1 MKQCLGL
8 LGLFSPVKSGYL
20 TNNFVVELQ
29 PEYLPETQSLLK
41 RHGLEVRSVPDG
53 LLGENTFLLKR
64 SGMPN
69 LLKKSQAEN
78 YMRELARD
86 YRIRR
91 TYPMEPLRRDKR
103 GMRGDTFEPDTRA
116 KGGYH
121 GQDPLWNA
129 EWYIQNTGQ
138 DDGTPGLDLNVT
150 HVWQRG
156 FTGRGVTVA
165 ILDDGVD
172 YNHPDL
178 FPNYSPEDSWDFSG
192 NDPYPYPRW
201 TSNGFNSH
209 GTRCAGEIAAVADN
223 GICGV
228 GIAYN
233 SKIAAVRMLDQPYM
247 TDAIEASSMGFR
259 PQNIDIYSASW
270 GPTDDGKT
278 VDGPRELTLQAMRDG
293 VNKGR
298 NGKGSIYVWAS
309 GDGGPFDD
317 CNLDGYASSMWT
329 ISINSAVND
338 GETAIYDES
347 CSSIVASTFSS
358 GKVGARSNAGVA
370 TTDLYG
376 NCTMKHS
383 GTSAAAPEAAG
394 VIALALEA
402 NPDLTWRDVQH
413 LLVYTSKKRTLS
425 DPRHPWQVNGAG
437 FLFNHLFGFGVI
449 DAGSLVE
456 EALKW
461 KNAPERKSCIV
472 GEMEIDKMTFTG
484 GEPVEMSFNTDSCAG
499 KSNEVNYIEHVQAF
513 ISVKTSRRGDLA
525 INMTSPMSTTSK
537 LLQPRPRDDDS
548 VVGLNE
554 WPFVSVQFWGERSR
568 GEWKVRVALSELTL
582 QQQQA
587 KVLKWKLVIHGTKD
601 PWSHIPSHMSDKIK
615 S

>member
-1 MKQCLGL
+1 MFIASALIGAAI
-8 LGLFSPVKSGYL
+8 PVLSQYL
-20 TNNFVVELQ
+20 TNDFVVELN
-29 PEYLPETQSLLK
+29 PESAAELKTLAK
-41 RHGLEVRSVPDG
+41 RHGLEIR
-53 LLGENTFLLKR
+53 GELPQSSASGEPSMIFLR
-64 SGMPN
+64 RPEMPQIIERR
-69 LLKKSQAEN
+69 LAED
-78 YMRELARD
+78 YLDELAQD

-91 TYPMEPLRRDKR
+91 AYPQEALTREKR
-103 GMRGDTFEPDTRA
+103 GMRNGKSISPNA
-116 KGGYH
+116 YQYQGN
-121 GQDPLWNA
+121 DPLWNA
-129 EWYIQNTGQ
+129 EWYIKNTGQ

-150 HVWQRG
+150 HVWKQG
-156 FTGRGVTVA
+156 FTGKGVTIA

-172 YNHPDL
+172 YLHPDL
-178 FPNYSPEDSWDFSG
+178 APNYSPEDSWDFSG

-201 TSNGFNSH
+201 TASGFNSH

-228 GIAYN
+228 GIAYD

-298 NGKGSIYVWAS
+298 DGKGSIYVWAS

-338 GETAIYDES
+338 GEMAVYDEA

-358 GKVGARSNAGVA
+358 GRVGARSSAGVA

-402 NPDLTWRDVQH
+402 NPELTWRDVQH
-413 LLVYTSKKRTLS
+413 LLIYTSKKRNLR
-425 DPRHPWQVNGAG
+425 DRRYPWNINGAG
-437 FLFNHLFGFGVI
+437 FLFNHLFGFGVL
-449 DAGSLVE
+449 DAGSLV
-456 EALKW
+456 LTSRNW
-461 KNAPERKSCIV
+461 QNVPERKSCEV
-472 GEMEIDKMTFTG
+472 GVQEGNWRTETRGDA
-484 GEPVEMSFNTDSCAG
+484 VELTMDTDVCKGSD
-499 KSNEVNYIEHVQAF
+499 NEVNFVEHVQAF
-513 ISVKTSRRGDLA
+513 LTIKSTRRGDIG
-525 INMTSPMSTTSK
+525 INMTSPMGTNSMLLSK
-537 LLQPRPRDDDS
+537 RPRDDDS
-548 VVGLNE
+548 TVGLNE
-554 WPFVSVQFWGERSR
+554 WPFVSVQYWGEKPR
-568 GEWKVRVALSELTL
+568 GKWSLKIFLDGQNREYAQVS
-582 QQQQA
+582 
-587 KVLKWKLVIHGTKD
+587 KWKLVIHGTTD
-601 PWSHIPSHMSDKIK
+601 PWTYLPQSGSI
-615 S
+615 